1 MPRLG
6 NAGAS
11 VVALDCLRKVTET
24 VTHGDRTRLLLR
36 RARLI
41 PLVALGVILAACT
54 GDYPQNAMAPKSD
67 FALVIDDLFWQII
80 WWSIGVFIVVEALLV
95 YALFRFR
102 RRPGRPGPAQVHG
115 NTRLEIAWTLAP
127 ALVLAS
133 IAVPTVRTIFETQA
147 PPTPDALQ
155 VQIIGHQWWWEVR
168 YPQLNVVTANEVH
181 LPVGRKVDIS
191 LTSADV
197 IHSFWIPQ
205 LGGKRDANPGHTNR
219 ISLTPF
225 EPGVYWGQCAE
236 FCGASHA
243 NMGLRAVVEE
253 PAQFDAWVQAQQAP
267 APNLLA
273 QADADPLVKQ
283 GAQQFI
289 ASACL
294 ACHRIAGTPAAGQV
308 GPDLTHV
315 GSRRT
320 IAAGMME
327 NTPENLARWLRN
339 PPGVKPG
346 ALMPNLNLSD
356 DAVKALVAYLG
367 SLK

>member
-1 MPRLG
+1 M
-6 NAGAS
+6 
-11 VVALDCLRKVTET
+11 ALDRLRKVTET
-24 VTHGDRTRLLLR
+24 VRHGDRTRVFLRLGRLLPVLAVGLLLT
-36 RARLI
+36 
-41 PLVALGVILAACT
+41 ACT
-54 GDYPQNAMAPKSD
+54 GDYPQNSMAPKSD
-67 FALVIDDLFWQII
+67 FARVIDDLFWTII
-80 WWSIGVFIVVEALLV
+80 YWSIGVLVVVEALLV
-95 YALFRFR
+95 YALVRFR
-102 RRPGRPGPAQVHG
+102 RRPGQPVPAQVHG

-147 PPTPDALQ
+147 PPAPEALQ

-181 LPVGRKVDIS
+181 LPVGRKVDFSI
-191 LTSADV
+191 TSADV

-243 NMGLRAVVEE
+243 NMGLRAVVQE
-253 PAQFDAWVQAQQAP
+253 PAQFDAWARAQQQP
-267 APNLLA
+267 APNVLV
-273 QADADPLVKQ
+273 QPDADPLVKQ
-283 GAQQFI
+283 GAQQFV

-294 ACHRIAGTPAAGQV
+294 ACHTIAGTPAQGKI

-315 GSRRT
+315 GSRKT
-320 IAAGMME
+320 IAAGLLD

-346 ALMPNLNLSD
+346 ALMPNLHLNE
-356 DAVKALVAYLG
+356 DAIKALVAYLG

>member
-1 MPRLG
+1 MI
-6 NAGAS
+6 
-11 VVALDCLRKVTET
+11 
-24 VTHGDRTRLLLR
+24 HGDRTRVFLR
-36 RARLI
+36 RACLL
-41 PLVALGVILAACT
+41 PLLAIALLLTACA
-54 GDYPQNAMAPKSD
+54 GDFPQNAMAPKSD
-67 FALVIDDLFWQII
+67 FAQVIDNLFWTII
-80 WWSIGVFIVVEALLV
+80 YWSIGVFIVVESLLV
-95 YALFRFR
+95 YALIRFR
-102 RRPGRPGPAQVHG
+102 RRPGQPVPAQVHG

-147 PPTPDALQ
+147 PPTADALQ

-168 YPQLNVVTANEVH
+168 YPQLNVVTANEVR
-181 LPVGRKVDIS
+181 LPLGRKADIS
-191 LTSADV
+191 ITSADV
-197 IHSFWIPQ
+197 IHSFWIPK
-205 LGGKRDANPGHTNR
+205 LGGKRDANPGRTNR

-253 PAQFDAWVQAQQAP
+253 PAAFEAWARAQQAP
-267 APNLLA
+267 APDVLT
-273 QADADPLVKQ
+273 QPDANPLVKQ
-283 GAQQFI
+283 GAQQFV

-294 ACHRIAGTPAAGQV
+294 ACHRIAGTPAAGRI
-308 GPDLTHV
+308 GPDLTHI

-339 PPGVKPG
+339 PPEVKPG
-346 ALMPNLNLSD
+346 ALMPNLNLSE
-356 DAVKALVAYLG
+356 DAINALVAYLG